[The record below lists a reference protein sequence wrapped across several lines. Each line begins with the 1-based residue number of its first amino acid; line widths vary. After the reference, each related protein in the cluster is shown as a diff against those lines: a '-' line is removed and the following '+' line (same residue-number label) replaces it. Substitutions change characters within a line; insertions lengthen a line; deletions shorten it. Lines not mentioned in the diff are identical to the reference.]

1 MTATAA
7 HLGCGGIP
15 RHLDERSVRPCRL
28 VGELAVELREVAVDH
43 LAVEH
48 LLHLAG
54 KVLGCRAAMLL
65 HVLGVHLAGGYRA
78 VAVDKLP
85 GRVVRR
91 CLADIGDPLVDPGNL
106 PLLLQVVLA
115 AGLFSGEVP
124 LGDGKAP
131 LQPLDPLRQVHHL
144 TVGGHRPVGGA
155 ERDADLAR
163 CGWVRGK
170 LPLLDVDRCVVGA
183 ACLALHGA
191 AHELALRDAVDPR
204 PHLPDLRE
212 HDAVPADASKVPV
225 GGDRRGDLRN
235 RSLGLTVIEVAAC
248 ELDVAGL
255 VGLDRVL
262 TGLELGETDVL
273 PLLDAT
279 EEVLVGSVEVAK
291 GVDEGC
297 CVGFLEPRLPVLVY
311 ELLLQARQVLG
322 RVEHRHRL
330 GCGIVG
336 RVRDRVEDDL
346 AALGAFPYLLAILI
360 VLHVALLVACGLGPA
375 NLLLGALVGI
385 HPCTEVVVVHEARCV
400 DVRLDRLALGW
411 GRVDAELVGQ
421 ADAVLLV
428 ALLLVWHIVILFVRG
443 FS

>member
-1 MTATAA
+1 MTASAA
-7 HLGCGGIP
+7 HLGCGGVAG
-15 RHLDERSVRPCRL
+15 HLDERSVRPCRL

-91 CLADIGDPLVDPGNL
+91 CLANIGDPLVDAGHL

-115 AGLFSGEVP
+115 PGLFSGEIP

-144 TVGGHRPVGGA
+144 PVGGHRPVGGA

-163 CGWVRGK
+163 CGWIGGK
-170 LPLLDVDRCVVGA
+170 LPFLDVDRRVIGA

-212 HDAVPADASKVPV
+212 HDAVPADKNKTTAFIS
-225 GGDRRGDLRN
+225 N
-235 RSLGLTVIEVAAC
+235 
-248 ELDVAGL
+248 
-255 VGLDRVL
+255 
-262 TGLELGETDVL
+262 
-273 PLLDAT
+273 
-279 EEVLVGSVEVAK
+279 
-291 GVDEGC
+291 
-297 CVGFLEPRLPVLVY
+297 GF
-311 ELLLQARQVLG
+311 
-322 RVEHRHRL
+322 
-330 GCGIVG
+330 
-336 RVRDRVEDDL
+336 
-346 AALGAFPYLLAILI
+346 
-360 VLHVALLVACGLGPA
+360 
-375 NLLLGALVGI
+375 
-385 HPCTEVVVVHEARCV
+385 
-400 DVRLDRLALGW
+400 
-411 GRVDAELVGQ
+411 
-421 ADAVLLV
+421 
-428 ALLLVWHIVILFVRG
+428 
-443 FS
+443 